1 MKLQELFQVKLSLF
15 RIQMSLSTL
24 HLTAIAFAL
33 PISMKALR
41 KMAKSNLIH
50 GAFSLAIFKMAACQE
65 KIPIPIFGSG
75 EDPGDEVG
83 QNIDE
88 HLQSSNS
95 MVLNL
100 NYFIYNCF
108 FTDSKSTLKGCRMSK
123 TSLSSR

>member
-1 MKLQELFQVKLSLF
+1 
-15 RIQMSLSTL
+15 
-24 HLTAIAFAL
+24 
-33 PISMKALR
+33 MKALR

-108 FTDSKSTLKGCRMSK
+108 FTDSKSTLKGCRIWANHLYQADRFSGQNVK
-123 TSLSSR
+123 TFSLVT

>member
-1 MKLQELFQVKLSLF
+1 
-15 RIQMSLSTL
+15 
-24 HLTAIAFAL
+24 
-33 PISMKALR
+33 
-41 KMAKSNLIH
+41 MAKSNLIH
-50 GAFSLAIFKMAACQE
+50 RAFSLAIFKITACQE
-65 KIPIPIFGSG
+65 IPIAILGSG

-95 MVLNL
+95 VVLNL

-108 FTDSKSTLKGCRMSK
+108 FTDRKSTLKGCCMSK